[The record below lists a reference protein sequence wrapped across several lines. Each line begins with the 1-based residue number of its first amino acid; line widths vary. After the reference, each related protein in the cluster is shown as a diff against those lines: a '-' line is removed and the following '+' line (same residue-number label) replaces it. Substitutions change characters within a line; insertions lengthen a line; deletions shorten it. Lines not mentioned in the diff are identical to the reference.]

1 LTFQHGQRYLLIG
14 TKAPTPKPRVRRR
27 MRPRRLLRRIVVAPH
42 NVRFRDLLGLAEALG
57 FRVERNEGSHHILV
71 HPDIPELLN
80 LQEVKGE
87 VKPYQVRQLL
97 GLIERYNLGLGDEK

>member
-1 LTFQHGQRYLLIG
+1 
-14 TKAPTPKPRVRRR
+14 
-27 MRPRRLLRRIVVAPH
+27 MRPRRLLKRILVAPH
-42 NVRFRDLLGLAEALG
+42 NVRFRDVLRLAEALG
-57 FRVERNEGSHHILV
+57 FRVERIEGSHHILT

-97 GLIERYNLGLGDEK
+97 DLIERHNLTLGEDA

>member
-1 LTFQHGQRYLLIG
+1 
-14 TKAPTPKPRVRRR
+14 
-27 MRPRRLLRRIVVAPH
+27 MAPH

-57 FRVERNEGSHHILV
+57 FRVERIEGSHHILT

-97 GLIERYNLGLGDEK
+97 HLIERHNLCLREDA

>member
-1 LTFQHGQRYLLIG
+1 
-14 TKAPTPKPRVRRR
+14 
-27 MRPRRLLRRIVVAPH
+27 MRPRRLLKRILMAPH

-57 FRVERNEGSHHILV
+57 FRVERIDGSHHILT
-71 HPDIPELLN
+71 HPDTPELLN

-97 GLIERYNLGLGDEK
+97 HLIERHNLRLREDA

>member
-1 LTFQHGQRYLLIG
+1 M
-14 TKAPTPKPRVRRR
+14 K
-27 MRPRRLLRRIVVAPH
+27 PRRLLRRILLAPH

-57 FRVERNEGSHHILV
+57 FRVERIEGSHHILT

-80 LQEVKGE
+80 LQQVKGE

-97 GLIERYNLGLGDEK
+97 HLIERHNLTLGEDV

>member
-1 LTFQHGQRYLLIG
+1 
-14 TKAPTPKPRVRRR
+14 
-27 MRPRRLLRRIVVAPH
+27 MRPRRLLKRILNNPH
-42 NVRFRDLLGLAEALG
+42 NVRFRDLLGLTEALG
-57 FRVERNEGSHHILV
+57 FRIERTEGSHHILT

-97 GLIERYNLGLGDEK
+97 HLIERHNLTLREEA

>member
-1 LTFQHGQRYLLIG
+1 M
-14 TKAPTPKPRVRRR
+14 K
-27 MRPRRLLRRIVVAPH
+27 PRRLLKRILVAPH
-42 NVRFRDLLGLAEALG
+42 NVRFRDVLTLAKALG
-57 FRVERNEGSHHILV
+57 FQVERIEGSHHILI

-97 GLIERYNLGLGDEK
+97 QLIERHNLTLREDA

>member
-1 LTFQHGQRYLLIG
+1 
-14 TKAPTPKPRVRRR
+14 
-27 MRPRRLLRRIVVAPH
+27 MRPRRLLKRILVAPH
-42 NVRFRDLLGLAEALG
+42 NVRFRDLLRLAEIFG
-57 FRVERNEGSHHILV
+57 FRAERIEGSHHILT

-97 GLIERYNLGLGDEK
+97 HLIERHNLTLGEDA